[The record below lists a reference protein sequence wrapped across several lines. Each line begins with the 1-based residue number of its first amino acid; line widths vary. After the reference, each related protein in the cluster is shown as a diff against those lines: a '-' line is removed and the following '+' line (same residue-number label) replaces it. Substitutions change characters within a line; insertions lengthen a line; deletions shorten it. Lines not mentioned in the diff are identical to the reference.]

1 VIISP
6 QNKEVGMSDIVYFEL
21 NNWMPSEDYPD
32 EEPFISWVGNNRNN
46 STTFYDKIWV
56 KQNKLCIVADFIDM
70 SVNFCVT
77 ATKEWVLEN
86 CPKLL
91 TDYKDFL
98 RYPNEDGLVEGRF
111 ETRFL
116 EYSEENFGIIFR
128 DEDDK
133 EDYDWEYEDEGVIN
147 NKVWINI

>member
-1 VIISP
+1 
-6 QNKEVGMSDIVYFEL
+6 MSDIVYFEL
-21 NNWMPSEDYPD
+21 NDWTLGEHYPN

-46 STTFYDKIWV
+46 STTLYDEIWV

-91 TDYKDFL
+91 TDYKNFL
-98 RYPNEDGLVEGRF
+98 RFPDEDGLVEGRF
-111 ETRFL
+111 GNVFL

-128 DEDDK
+128 SEDDE
-133 EDYDWEYEDEGVIN
+133 EDYDWEDEDEEDD
-147 NKVWINI
+147 